1 MNKRNSFFSDK
12 KFTDK
17 KLFPYG
23 ISRSGDFSLA
33 QTLLLEQHGYTYR
46 ELQQGLREPINEEE
60 AAFVEVFKKNKE
72 ASTPHE
78 LVWRRFLDKSQ
89 NKIKVSSFSTPQ
101 LKSDSFDGAV
111 EEEEW

>member
-1 MNKRNSFFSDK
+1 MSKNNSFFSDK

-33 QTLLLEQHGYTYR
+33 QTLLLEQHGNAYR

-60 AAFVEVFKKNKE
+60 TTFIEVFKGNKD

-78 LVWRRFLDKSQ
+78 LVWKRFLEKTR
-89 NKIKVSSFSTPQ
+89 NKVKVSSFSSRQ
-101 LKSDSFDGAV
+101 VKSDSFDGAV